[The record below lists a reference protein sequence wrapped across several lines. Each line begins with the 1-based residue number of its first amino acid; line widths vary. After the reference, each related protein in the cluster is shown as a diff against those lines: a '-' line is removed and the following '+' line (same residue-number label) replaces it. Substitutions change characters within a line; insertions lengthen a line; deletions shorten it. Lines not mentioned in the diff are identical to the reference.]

1 MRFPSISSSV
11 RRACATATAVI
22 ALAGVAAPSANAQ
35 SSNPSRLVR
44 PPLTTGLTLCLQ
56 SGQKTHT

>member
-35 SSNPSRLVR
+35 SSNPIEAGSSALNYGANS
-44 PPLTTGLTLCLQ
+44 LLAEW
-56 SGQKTHT
+56 SKTHT

>member
-35 SSNPSRLVR
+35 SSNPIEAGSSALNY
-44 PPLTTGLTLCLQ
+44 GLTLCLQ